1 MRLLIDAGNT
11 RVKWVLLDGDTR
23 VLDGVGGL
31 QDDPFSALSKIG
43 GTIYGVAVSTVV
55 SESKR
60 CDLADVLSR
69 YVSVN
74 PIFYWS
80 ESRRS
85 GLLNAYNDPGM
96 MGADRW
102 HGMYGAWTM
111 LGDGFAVIDAGSAI
125 TVDYV
130 DSDGR
135 HLGGYILPGRRMMLR
150 SLRNDAA
157 RIGFEDHKSDAGD
170 PGHSTTECVHHG
182 LFWLWQ
188 SMVARVHEDCRN
200 HGIENILVTGGDASG
215 LLAAGLNA
223 DEVPDL
229 VIKGLAAIDA
239 EERAHS

>member
-11 RVKWVLLDGDTR
+11 RVKWVLLDGDAR
-23 VLDGVGGL
+23 VLDGVGEL
-31 QDDPFSALSKIG
+31 QDDPFSALSTMAGAISR
-43 GTIYGVAVSTVV
+43 VVVSTVA
-55 SESKR
+55 SENKR
-60 CDLADVLSR
+60 CELADVLAR
-69 YVSVN
+69 YVAVK
-74 PIFYWS
+74 PVFYWS
-80 ESRRS
+80 ETRRA
-85 GLLNAYNDPGM
+85 GLSNAYADPGK

-102 HGMYGAWTM
+102 HGMYGAWTL
-111 LGDGFAVIDAGSAI
+111 LGDSFAVIDAGSAI

-130 DSDGR
+130 DADGG

-170 PGHSTTECVHHG
+170 PGSTTTECVHHG

-188 SMVARVHEDCRN
+188 SMVARVHEDCRTQ
-200 HGIENILVTGGDASG
+200 GINNILVTGGDASG

-229 VIKGLAAIDA
+229 VIKGLATIDA
-239 EERAHS
+239 EEQARS